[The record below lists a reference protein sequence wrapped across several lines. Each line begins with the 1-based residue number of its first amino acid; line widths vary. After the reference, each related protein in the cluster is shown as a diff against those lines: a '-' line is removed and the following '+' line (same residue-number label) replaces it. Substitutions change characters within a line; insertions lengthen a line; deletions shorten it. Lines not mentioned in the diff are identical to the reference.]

1 MFEFIFWINRRY
13 PFFDNPWQYF
23 WFSTNSVQMRVAEAN
38 VQKKLPRLK
47 WMRLGHPGSTTQT
60 RITFTMR
67 ITHLS
72 TLMIAVPGKCIMIS
86 NPDVFQCV
94 NLLSFSLG
102 TKLSFHWNKKLVGK
116 GFKRNCTM
124 GIYIYILHFSVGWF
138 FRGQLTNLRGH
149 SNITV
154 KQ

>member
-1 MFEFIFWINRRY
+1 MSKKDINSVLLMFDFIFWINRRY

-60 RITFTMR
+60 RIIFTMK
-67 ITHLS
+67 ITPLS

-102 TKLSFHWNKKLVGK
+102 TKLSFHSNKKLVGK
-116 GFKRNCTM
+116 GFKRNFTM
-124 GIYIYILHFSVGWF
+124 GGYSG
-138 FRGQLTNLRGH
+138 GNMQLTNLQ
-149 SNITV
+149 SL
-154 KQ
+154 